1 MINSSDV
8 NWICNLK
15 TQKIIKFHSNHE
27 YNESLY
33 GNNVML
39 YVEIRQYYEAI
50 IEYPTSMK
58 TESKANQKLHRTFI
72 SNEPIIS
79 SKPIAVL

>member
-1 MINSSDV
+1 
-8 NWICNLK
+8 
-15 TQKIIKFHSNHE
+15 
-27 YNESLY
+27 
-33 GNNVML
+33 ML

-58 TESKANQKLHRTFI
+58 TESKANQKLHRMFI